1 MVRQLLGPS
10 AQPSTP
16 HVMPLLRSFR
26 PRRIVVLRALQLGD
40 TLCAV
45 PALRA
50 LRRECP
56 HASIT
61 LVGLPWARS
70 LPERLPE
77 YVDDFMAFPGFPGLP
92 EQPVHPPAF
101 ARFVLDAR
109 SRDFDLALQ
118 LHGDGHVTNRVARL
132 LGARR
137 TAGFTRAGDGGD
149 ERPGNAWLRYPQRGH
164 EVRRLLALMRFLGC
178 ASRDESIEF
187 PLLAGDVAELR
198 DSGLPQQL
206 APGGYICI
214 HPGARSEDRCW
225 PIEHFAAVADA
236 LHDASG
242 LPIVVTGSERESEL
256 SVRLRAQMRAPAID
270 AAAPISFGA
279 LAALIAD
286 ARLLVSNDTGVS
298 HLASALRVPSVVV
311 FSHSDPQRWAPLDTD
326 LHRAVLADGSQ
337 AAPAAVVSQAKELL
351 ASSPEEGLRLVLR
364 PTAGAAHRT
373 RAEAR

>member
-1 MVRQLLGPS
+1 
-10 AQPSTP
+10 
-16 HVMPLLRSFR
+16 MPLLRSFR

-50 LRRECP
+50 LRRERP

-118 LHGDGHVTNRVARL
+118 
-132 LGARR
+132 
-137 TAGFTRAGDGGD
+137 
-149 ERPGNAWLRYPQRGH
+149 
-164 EVRRLLALMRFLGC
+164 
-178 ASRDESIEF
+178 
-187 PLLAGDVAELR
+187 
-198 DSGLPQQL
+198 
-206 APGGYICI
+206 
-214 HPGARSEDRCW
+214 
-225 PIEHFAAVADA
+225 
-236 LHDASG
+236 
-242 LPIVVTGSERESEL
+242 
-256 SVRLRAQMRAPAID
+256 
-270 AAAPISFGA
+270 
-279 LAALIAD
+279 
-286 ARLLVSNDTGVS
+286 
-298 HLASALRVPSVVV
+298 
-311 FSHSDPQRWAPLDTD
+311 RWAPLDTD